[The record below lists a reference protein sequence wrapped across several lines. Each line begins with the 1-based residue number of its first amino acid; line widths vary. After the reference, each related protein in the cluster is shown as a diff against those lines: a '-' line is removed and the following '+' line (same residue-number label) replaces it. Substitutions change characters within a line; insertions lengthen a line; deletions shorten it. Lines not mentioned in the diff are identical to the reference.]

1 MASLI
6 DPQWRLIDVRQPA
19 EYNAGYIEGSELIPL
34 GCLAK
39 SSETWDRQDPLTI
52 ICRSGR
58 RAEMAV
64 TQLKA
69 RGFQDVLVLRGGV
82 ERWASGG
89 KPLLRSEQAIP
100 ASARWAAIGS
110 VAVIT
115 ISLLLARSVSPWFLL
130 PVGFL
135 AMRLARTWWKRLNPR
150 KA

>member
-1 MASLI
+1 MATLI
-6 DPQWRLIDVRQPA
+6 APQRRLIDVRQPA
-19 EYNAGYIEGSELIPL
+19 EYKAGYIVGSELIPL
-34 GCLAK
+34 GSLAK
-39 SSETWDRQDPLTI
+39 ASETWDRQDPLTV

-58 RAEMAV
+58 RAEIAV
-64 TQLKA
+64 AQLKA
-69 RGFQDVLVLRGGV
+69 RGFQDVLVLREGI
-82 ERWASGG
+82 ERWAPGG

-100 ASARWAAIGS
+100 APAGWAAIAS

-135 AMRLARTWWKRLNPR
+135 GMRLSRKWWTRLNPR